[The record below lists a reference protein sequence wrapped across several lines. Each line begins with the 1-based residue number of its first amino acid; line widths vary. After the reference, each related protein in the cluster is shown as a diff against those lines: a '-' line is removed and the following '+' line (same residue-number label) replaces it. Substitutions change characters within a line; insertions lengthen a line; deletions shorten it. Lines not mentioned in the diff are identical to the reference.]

1 MTRYRPHIVKLGQ
14 AEIAAICTVL
24 ASCPACNVMCVR
36 NPVGGHVHYTHG
48 TYFHQYF
55 LRRCLRSHLFIVHQN
70 GRYAI
75 CIYVSDRRH
84 PALPGAPLIYQAF
97 VSDTQTATSVRYGT
111 STLII

>member
-36 NPVGGHVHYTHG
+36 NPVGGHVHYTH
-48 TYFHQYF
+48 
-55 LRRCLRSHLFIVHQN
+55 VHQN

-75 CIYVSDRRH
+75 CIYVSDRHH

-97 VSDTQTATSVRYGT
+97 VSDTQTATSHAVPIPIGYYPVGAVSSARD
-111 STLII
+111 